1 MDRARFEELV
11 AEAVARLPADF
22 CNRLENVDVVVEEWP
37 SRRHLD
43 SARLKR
49 GHTLL
54 GLYQGVPLTR
64 RGRGYG
70 LVAPDKITIFQRPIE
85 AQCRDESEIRDRIQR
100 VVRHEI
106 AHHFGT
112 GEATLA
118 QLERG
123 EEP

>member
-1 MDRARFEELV
+1 MDGARFEELV
-11 AEAVARLPADF
+11 AEAVAGLPADF
-22 CNRLENVDVVVEEWP
+22 HSRLDNVDVVVEEWP

-49 GHTLL
+49 GHMLL
-54 GLYQGVPLTR
+54 GLYQGVPLTK

-85 AQCRDESEIRDRIQR
+85 AQCRDEDEIRDRIER
-100 VVRHEI
+100 VVRHEV

-112 GEATLA
+112 GEARLA

>member
-11 AEAVARLPADF
+11 AEAVVRLPAEF
-22 CNRLENVDVVVEEWP
+22 QSRLDNVDVVVEEWP

-43 SARLKR
+43 NTRLKR

-85 AQCRDESEIRDRIQR
+85 AQCRNEAEIRDRIQR

-112 GEATLA
+112 GEARLA